1 MIHKYMIR
9 ISNFPS
15 NQRNANEN
23 AITLSFEL
31 VKVDIV
37 NSV

>member
-9 ISNFPS
+9 ISNFSS

-23 AITLSFEL
+23 AMTLSFGF
-31 VKVDIV
+31 VKVDTV